1 MPEGQVQYGTF
12 ATTAYGGS
20 AEAVWRRRPIDPEI
34 LSEGRNSLAVEVHQA
49 DAWSS
54 DLSFDL
60 ELTDWRIRHK

>member
-20 AEAVWRRRPIDPEI
+20 AEAVWRRQPIDPEL

-49 DAWSS
+49 DAGSS
-54 DLSFDL
+54 DLSFNP
-60 ELTDWRIRHK
+60 EPTDWRIRPK